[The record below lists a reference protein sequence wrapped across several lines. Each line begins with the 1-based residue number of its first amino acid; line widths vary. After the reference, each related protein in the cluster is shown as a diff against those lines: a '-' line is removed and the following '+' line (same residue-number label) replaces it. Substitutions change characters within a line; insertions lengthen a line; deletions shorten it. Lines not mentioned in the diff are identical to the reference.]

1 MKTVGEFR
9 EQAFSRVFDI
19 RDANGDEL
27 EGEDGNQ
34 RLAQKLHQVRPW
46 IPPPLV
52 DFPIY
57 AVYILASISHDSFV

>member
-9 EQAFSRVFDI
+9 EQAFRRVFDI

-34 RLAQKLHQVRPW
+34 RLAQKLHQVRP
-46 IPPPLV
+46 
-52 DFPIY
+52 
-57 AVYILASISHDSFV
+57 